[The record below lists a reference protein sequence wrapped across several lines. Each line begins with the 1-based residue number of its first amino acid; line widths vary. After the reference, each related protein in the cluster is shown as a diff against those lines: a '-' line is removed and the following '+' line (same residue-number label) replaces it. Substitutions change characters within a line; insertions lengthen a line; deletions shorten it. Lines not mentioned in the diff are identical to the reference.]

1 MTNGSSYLQPFE
13 AAPSWTSTFD
23 ATWGSAATFAVVS
36 GGQTG
41 NALQVTRGGLGSSAR
56 VQVFPV
62 KPNTAYQLSVW
73 ARCPSF
79 TSAYWAECAYRL
91 GQFTAQDFDA
101 NAGSWSMVKKFS
113 DTGANG
119 NGNVWTLYTTNF
131 NTGANTR
138 VSVGF
143 KLGANPS
150 TGPTVHW
157 DQLALVSLA
166 LPGVNLAVA
175 DTPTNVRVRFAEPVS
190 EAAATNLTNFRLAS
204 AIGPL
209 ALLGGT
215 LAEGTNLLLAAVPQP
230 HRTDLTLAVSNVTT
244 VLQPTN
250 LTGRNGQI
258 AVRVPLM
265 AVPVDED
272 TLWKYEESG
281 INLGSAWRAAGYDDS
296 SWASGAALLG
306 DSSGP
311 LAEPIRTPLTVA
323 TNKYTFYF
331 RKRFTL
337 PSTVTGALTRLRAT
351 VDDGVVFWLNGTE
364 LFRLGITD
372 NPVVF
377 TTRAARAVGI
387 AAWEGPF
394 DLAAPSLVA
403 GTNLLAAEVHQ
414 ADATSPD
421 VVFGATFEAL
431 VLPSQLPATN
441 AVLAIALQTNTMV
454 LTWTEPGMTLESATN
469 LLGPWTPHS
478 AMNSPAFMAATNVWR
493 FFRLKQ

>member
-1 MTNGSSYLQPFE
+1 
-13 AAPSWTSTFD
+13 
-23 ATWGSAATFAVVS
+23 
-36 GGQTG
+36 
-41 NALQVTRGGLGSSAR
+41 
-56 VQVFPV
+56 
-62 KPNTAYQLSVW
+62 
-73 ARCPSF
+73 
-79 TSAYWAECAYRL
+79 
-91 GQFTAQDFDA
+91 
-101 NAGSWSMVKKFS
+101 
-113 DTGANG
+113 
-119 NGNVWTLYTTNF
+119 
-131 NTGANTR
+131 
-138 VSVGF
+138 
-143 KLGANPS
+143 
-150 TGPTVHW
+150 
-157 DQLALVSLA
+157 
-166 LPGVNLAVA
+166 
-175 DTPTNVRVRFAEPVS
+175 
-190 EAAATNLTNFRLAS
+190 
-204 AIGPL
+204 
-209 ALLGGT
+209 
-215 LAEGTNLLLAAVPQP
+215 VPQP